1 MRTGRGT
8 GLAASVSIAALL
20 AMSAI
25 PAQADTLQQ
34 ALTEAYSNNPTLSA
48 ARADQRATDEGVPIA
63 KAAGRPS
70 ASVDSQYLE
79 YVKQSSSSYISPDR
93 SVGAQLNLSVPI
105 YSGGA
110 VRNGVH
116 GAEERVLAG
125 QANLRATES
134 SIFSQVVAAYMDV
147 LRNEAIVG
155 LQKNQV
161 DVLNVNLNAT
171 SDRFQIGDL
180 TRTDVAQSQSRLA
193 VAQSDLSTAQSNLI
207 AARETYTRLTGS
219 APNDLQPPPP
229 LPGLPDNVAEALAT
243 ALDSNPDLLAAR
255 KSAKAAGYDVKAAG
269 AGHLPKVSVITGG
282 TYNNY
287 LGSLTGGGLGAVP
300 LPQTSTAVQVGVQLS
315 LPLFQGGLPAAR
327 ERQAQA
333 RSSAA
338 LEQVVATERQ
348 VVSQVRSAWS
358 SWQAANA
365 VITSS
370 KAAVDSASLSLEGVR
385 AENSIG
391 NRTVLDVLNA
401 EQELVNARVQLVT
414 ARRNA
419 YVAAFT
425 LLAAM
430 GKAEARDLGLE
441 GEGLLYDPMTN
452 YDRVKGKWFDW
463 SHDRDPTTQTKG
475 TADIPPAT
483 ADIPSADETPD
494 KSGY

>member
-1 MRTGRGT
+1 MTRGRGHNW
-8 GLAASVSIAALL
+8 GASAAIAALL
-20 AMSAI
+20 AI
-25 PAQADTLQQ
+25 PAGAAHADTLQQ
-34 ALTEAYSNNPTLSA
+34 ALTEAYTNNPTLTA
-48 ARADQRATDEGVPIA
+48 ARAQQRATDEGVPIA
-63 KAAGRPS
+63 KAAGRPNV
-70 ASVDSQYLE
+70 SVTGQYLNF
-79 YVKQSSSSYISPDR
+79 VKQSSDSFISPDQA
-93 SVGAQLNLSVPI
+93 VNGQLNLSVPI

-110 VRNGVH
+110 VRNSVH

-125 QANLRATES
+125 QDNLRATES

-147 LRNEAIVG
+147 LRNQAIVG

-161 DVLNVNLNAT
+161 DVLSVNVQAS

-193 VAQSDLSTAQSNLI
+193 VAESDYRTAQANLI
-207 AARETYTRLTGS
+207 AARETYTQLTGA
-219 APNDLQPPPP
+219 APTDLQPPPP
-229 LPGLPDNVAEALAT
+229 LPGLPESVEDALAT
-243 ALDSNPDLLAAR
+243 ALESNPDLQAAR
-255 KSAKAAGYDVKAAG
+255 KSAKAAGYDVRVAG
-269 AGHLPKVSVITGG
+269 AGRLPQVSVITGG

-287 LGSLTGGGLGAVP
+287 LGSLTSGAVGGAA

-315 LPLFQGGLPAAR
+315 VPLFQGGLPAAR

-338 LEQVVATERQ
+338 LEQVVATERE
-348 VVSQVRSAWS
+348 VVAQVRSAWS
-358 SWQAANA
+358 SWQASNA

-370 KAAVDSASLSLEGVR
+370 QSAVDAASLSLEGVR

-425 LLAAM
+425 LLAAI

-441 GEGLLYDPMTN
+441 GEGPLYDPMVN
-452 YDRVKGKWFDW
+452 YRRVKGKWLDW
-463 SHDRDPTTQTKG
+463 SHDRDPTTQARD
-475 TADIPPAT
+475 TAQIPPAT
-483 ADIPSADETPD
+483 ADIPATDETKD
-494 KSGY
+494 KTGY